1 MANVHFEETR
11 AAGPRSIRPK
21 PTLVLLALG
30 IVALLFAVLTSE
42 PPVTVPGQS
51 QNLAPSATMAIED
64 WRGNSARLPARN

>member
-1 MANVHFEETR
+1 VHFEETG
-11 AAGPRSIRPK
+11 AAGPRTIRPTS
-21 PTLVLLALG
+21 TLVLLALG
-30 IVALLFAVLTSE
+30 IVALLFGVLTSE